1 MNKKIIG
8 VGLAAVAVLS
18 LAACGSRDKS
28 TGSAK
33 AKTDLTVAIITD
45 TGGVDDKSFNQ
56 SSWEGL
62 QAWGKANNLSK
73 DKGYT
78 YFQSASES
86 DYATNLDS
94 AVSGGYKLI
103 YGIGFALHN
112 AISEAAKNNADINY
126 VLIDDVIEGQKNV
139 ASATFKDQEAAYLAG
154 VAAAKSTKTKIVGFV
169 GGMEGE
175 VISRFEKGFEAGVK
189 SVDKSI
195 KVQVDYAGSFADAAK
210 GKTIAATQY
219 AGGADIIYQAAG
231 GTGAGVFSEAKSLN
245 EEKKEADK
253 VWVIGVD
260 RDQKGEGNYT
270 SKDGK
275 KSNFVLASST
285 KGVGEAVQNISKDTA
300 DGKFPGGKHV
310 VYGIKEGAV
319 GLADDNLSA
328 DAKTAVDKAYDE
340 IKSGKI
346 TVPEK

>member
-1 MNKKIIG
+1 MNKKVIG
-8 VGLAAVAVLS
+8 VGLAAVAALS

-112 AISEAAKNNADINY
+112 AIDEAAKNNPSINY
-126 VLIDDVIEGQKNV
+126 VLIDDVIEGQK
-139 ASATFKDQEAAYLAG
+139 KC
-154 VAAAKSTKTKIVGFV
+154 
-169 GGMEGE
+169 
-175 VISRFEKGFEAGVK
+175 RF
-189 SVDKSI
+189 
-195 KVQVDYAGSFADAAK
+195 
-210 GKTIAATQY
+210 
-219 AGGADIIYQAAG
+219 
-231 GTGAGVFSEAKSLN
+231 
-245 EEKKEADK
+245 
-253 VWVIGVD
+253 
-260 RDQKGEGNYT
+260 
-270 SKDGK
+270 
-275 KSNFVLASST
+275 SN
-285 KGVGEAVQNISKDTA
+285 I
-300 DGKFPGGKHV
+300 
-310 VYGIKEGAV
+310 
-319 GLADDNLSA
+319 
-328 DAKTAVDKAYDE
+328 
-340 IKSGKI
+340 
-346 TVPEK
+346 